1 LKEFEKAQVA
11 REKYIKTLYLESL
24 GYPVKLKLADELI
37 AILQKRDLATEIIK
51 VFIQTTTSNLK
62 KAALEWKAKFFKS
75 HEKNTR

>member
-51 VFIQTTTSNLK
+51 VLKDLIISNLI
-62 KAALEWKAKFFKS
+62 KS
-75 HEKNTR
+75 SS